1 LFFFKQIARF
11 EMPEIVETS
20 KTTTTTKNATHKKI
34 IPRNNSP
41 LHTSELEKGR
51 FSFDFGKRNDRAERI
66 AGNDRDVSFAST
78 TFRAKIALRILVR
91 VTVESRQK

>member
-1 LFFFKQIARF
+1 
-11 EMPEIVETS
+11 MPEIVETS
-20 KTTTTTKNATHKKI
+20 KTTTTTTTKNATQKSS
-34 IPRNNSP
+34 RNNSL

-66 AGNDRDVSFAST
+66 AGNGRDVSFEST

>member
-1 LFFFKQIARF
+1 LSRDIQNDDDDDDDDDEKCD
-11 EMPEIVETS
+11 T
-20 KTTTTTKNATHKKI
+20 KI
-34 IPRNNSP
+34 IPRNNSSP

-66 AGNDRDVSFAST
+66 AGNGRDVSFEST